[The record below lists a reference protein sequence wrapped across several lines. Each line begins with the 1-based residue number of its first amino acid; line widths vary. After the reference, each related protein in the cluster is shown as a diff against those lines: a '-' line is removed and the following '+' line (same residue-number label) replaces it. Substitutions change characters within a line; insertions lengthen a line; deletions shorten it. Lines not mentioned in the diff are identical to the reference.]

1 MDINKPEVLHLS
13 SKGNGMRRLGVVVLG
28 LLLVGGISH
37 FAYIAGVNDAVGRS
51 AYVNATFVRLEEEQ
65 CIRSNDM
72 RCMKTYWRMR
82 AGAAAASAKLSRDGF
97 GGNSVEAELAEYI
110 HWEDALPAY
119 DRPKK

>member
-13 SKGNGMRRLGVVVLG
+13 SKGNGMRRLGVVVPG

-82 AGAAAASAKLSRDGF
+82 AKLSRDGF